1 MEMQPARYSSTLAA
15 EAPNPGK
22 CNPLWSTGQCFDN
35 DLGDWRVAY
44 TRPRHEKSLARECEM
59 LGILYYLP
67 IYQKRIRRRD
77 NNKPRKSLLPLF
89 PGYLPFVD
97 RNGTS
102 RTIHGS
108 GHVVTVLDV
117 FDQRS
122 FVRDLSQVAQ
132 VLASGLPIGRTEA
145 LVPGRSVRI
154 ADGPLCGMEGVI
166 DRRRSTTR
174 LLLHVEA
181 FRSVV
186 TVELDSRAVEVL
198 S

>member
-1 MEMQPARYSSTLAA
+1 MLAA

-22 CNPLWSTGQCFDN
+22 CHALWAPGQCSDS

-67 IYQKRIRRRD
+67 IYEKRIRRRD

-102 RTIHGS
+102 RAIHES

-117 FDQRS
+117 FDQRG
-122 FVRDLSQVAQ
+122 FVRDLTQVAQ

-166 DRRRSTTR
+166 DKRKSSTR

-186 TVELDSRAVEVL
+186 TVELDSHAVELL